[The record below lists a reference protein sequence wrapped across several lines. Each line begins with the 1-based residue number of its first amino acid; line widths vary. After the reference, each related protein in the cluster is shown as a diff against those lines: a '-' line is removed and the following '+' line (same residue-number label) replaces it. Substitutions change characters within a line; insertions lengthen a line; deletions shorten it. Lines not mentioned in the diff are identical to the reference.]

1 MKLKAEKK
9 ERQKHYDY
17 LESLRQSGITNMLG
31 AAPYLA
37 NAFGLSLPEAR
48 KILSAWMSAHRG
60 G

>member
-9 ERQKHYDY
+9 KHQQYYDY
-17 LESLRQSGITNMLG
+17 LETLRQSGITNMLG

-37 NAFGLSLPEAR
+37 NAFWLSLPEAR